1 MPGTGELGEMES
13 EVTDGAFDTFCP
25 DCNMQVSAAV
35 ICQGH
40 GGFSSSSMNVI
51 DVADAEYHGDT
62 YLVAL
67 CNKCSAPFLVKRS
80 LYGVPG
86 EFETVTDEAVLYPQ
100 TSRLPLKG
108 VPDSVR
114 RAYDQALSC
123 FSASAYEACA
133 LMCRRCIEAL
143 CNASQATG
151 KSLQGKL
158 DHLASAGLVDKR
170 IAEWAHGIRVVGN
183 EAAHDT
189 ETHLL
194 KDDAKD
200 ALDFTEALL
209 MYVFA
214 LNSRFQA
221 FQRRRGK

>member
-1 MPGTGELGEMES
+1 MTEE
-13 EVTDGAFDTFCP
+13 AFDTFCP

-35 ICQGH
+35 ICHGH
-40 GGFSSSSMNVI
+40 GGFSSSSMNAI

-62 YLVAL
+62 YFVAL

-80 LYGVPG
+80 LYGIPG
-86 EFETVTDEAVLYPQ
+86 EFETITDESVLYPQ
-100 TSRLPLKG
+100 TSRLPLEG

-123 FSASAYEACA
+123 FSASAYEECA

-143 CNASQATG
+143 CNSTSATG

-158 DHLASAGLVDKR
+158 DHLAFTGVVDKR
-170 IAEWAHGIRVVGN
+170 IAEWAHGIRAVGN

-189 ETHLL
+189 EAQLL

-221 FQRRRGK
+221 FQKRRGK